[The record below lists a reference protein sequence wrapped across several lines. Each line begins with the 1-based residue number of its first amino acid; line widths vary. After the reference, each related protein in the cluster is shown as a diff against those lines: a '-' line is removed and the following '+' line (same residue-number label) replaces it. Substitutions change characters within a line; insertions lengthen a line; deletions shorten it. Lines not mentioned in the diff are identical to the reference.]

1 MAQRETIRF
10 MSDDELIYLLW
21 SDLVGIT
28 RTRGVPLGDYERR
41 LEAGLGWACA
51 GQAMT
56 PFEHLADNPWGPVDE
71 VRQIPDPTTR
81 FTIPAAG
88 EHPAIHAV
96 ICDSRPDLDEDWS
109 ACVRAFY
116 RKALAELKAET
127 GLDLVAAFEFEF
139 LLEGPEFEPETP
151 FSFDAAAA
159 QHRLLSAVSRTLSA
173 TGYPP
178 ETVEPEYGVG
188 QYEVSCAPETG
199 MRAGDKALITR
210 ETIREVAR
218 RFGMRASFTP
228 KPTPDHVGNGC
239 HIHVSLADAKGT
251 NVTYDPDGTLG
262 LSPIAAHFSAG
273 ILAHMDALVA
283 LTAPSPVS
291 YHRLGPHHWSTG
303 YNCIGFQN
311 REAAVRVMPGFS
323 ADPAKARKGFNLE
336 VRAADATAS
345 PYLALGALLRAG
357 LDGIRRKLPLP
368 PPAMIDPAEMT
379 EAAREAAGMTPLPAG
394 LKEALT
400 CLERDETVRSW
411 FSDELYET
419 YTSIKRW
426 ECEFAETN
434 NPTHV
439 FARYRRAY

>member
-1 MAQRETIRF
+1 
-10 MSDDELIYLLW
+10 MSEHELIYLLW

-71 VRQIPDPTTR
+71 VRQIPDPSTR

-96 ICDSRPDLDEDWS
+96 ICDSRPNLDEDWS

-116 RKALAELKAET
+116 RNALAELKAET

-139 LLEGPEFEPETP
+139 LLDGPDFSPETP

-159 QHRLLSAVSRTLSA
+159 QHRFLTSVLETLNKV
-173 TGYPP
+173 GCPP
-178 ETVEPEYGVG
+178 ETVEPEYGSG
-188 QYEVSCAPETG
+188 QYEVSCSPETG
-199 MRAGDKALITR
+199 MRAGDKAVMTR
-210 ETIREVAR
+210 EAIREVAR

-228 KPTPDHVGNGC
+228 KPTPEHVGNGC
-239 HIHVSLADAKGT
+239 HIHLSLADAEGT
-251 NVTYDPDGTLG
+251 NVTYYANGTLG
-262 LSPIAAHFSAG
+262 LSENAAYFSAG

-303 YNCIGFQN
+303 YNSIGLQN
-311 REAAVRVMPGFS
+311 REAAVRIMPGIS
-323 ADPAKARKGFNLE
+323 RDPAKAQKGFNLE
-336 VRAADATAS
+336 IRATDATAS

-357 LDGIRRKLPLP
+357 LDGIKRKLPLP
-368 PPAMIDPAEMT
+368 PPAAIDPAEMT
-379 EAAREAAGMTPLPAG
+379 VADREAASMTPLPAS
-394 LKEALT
+394 LKDALT
-400 CLERDETVRSW
+400 ALAADEVVRSW
-411 FSDELYET
+411 LSDELYAT
-419 YTSIKRW
+419 YTSIKQW
-426 ECEFAETN
+426 ESEYADTHD
-434 NPTHV
+434 PKHV